1 MQAPIRPAL
10 DPPAHKSSRAM
21 SAGEDVALACA
32 SQPAAGPLL
41 TAPVLYPYQRRYL
54 ADKSRWKAACWSRQ
68 TGKTFTTTLEAV
80 LDVLEAEAEGRVSR
94 WTILS
99 ISRDR
104 ALDAMDN
111 GRKLHMRA
119 RGDRY
124 EEVTDQSLGVE
135 ALAAAVR
142 LPGGSYIRAI
152 AAKPETARGMS
163 DNLILDEFAHHKDNR
178 ALWRALV
185 PVVSKPGLKLRVIS
199 TPNGKG
205 DMFHEIMADGLGG
218 LFSRHTVTIHDAV
231 ADGLPR
237 DIAELRRAARDPDTW
252 AQEFECA
259 FLDTVG
265 REWLTYE
272 EILAA
277 LEARPLPAYA
287 GRPVYVGMD
296 IAARGDLTVIAVL
309 EDVGAGVLALR
320 EMQVMRGESFAAQL
334 ARLDAVMRAYRVA
347 RVCID
352 QTGMGEMPVQEAQ
365 RRHGQYRVAGVIF
378 TAAAKLDMAVALKD
392 RMQARRLLLPLPE
405 AERPALIDDL
415 RAVRME
421 PGLGG
426 VPKLLAERDGRG
438 HADRFW
444 ALALACAAAGEGVPV
459 YGYESV
465 ARRSFAPRWDDLD
478 GRERAKE
485 WSVW

>member
-1 MQAPIRPAL
+1 MTAPI
-10 DPPAHKSSRAM
+10 
-21 SAGEDVALACA
+21 
-32 SQPAAGPLL
+32 
-41 TAPVLYPYQRRYL
+41 LYPYQRRYL
-54 ADKSRWKAACWSRQ
+54 ADASRWKAAMWSRQ

-80 LDVLEAEAEGRVSR
+80 LDCLDAEADGRISR

-104 ALDAMDN
+104 ALDAMNN
-111 GRKLHMRA
+111 GVKLHCRA
-119 RGDRY
+119 IGAAF
-124 EEVTDQSLGVE
+124 EELTDTSLGLDE
-135 ALAAAVR
+135 QAAMVR
-142 LPGGSYIRAI
+142 FPGGSYVRAI
-152 AAKPETARGMS
+152 AARPETARGMS

-185 PVVSKPGLKLRVIS
+185 PVVSKPGLKIRVIS
-199 TPNGKG
+199 TPNGVG
-205 DMFHEIMADGLGG
+205 DMFHEIVTAEDGPPRLGAEHPALPPKGAAPELGAARRSGDGLW
-218 LFSRHTVTIHDAV
+218 SRHVVTIHDAV
-231 ADGLPR
+231 MDGLPR

-252 AQEFECA
+252 AQEFECV
-259 FLDTVG
+259 FLDRAG
-265 REWLTYE
+265 REWLSYE

-277 LEARPLPAYA
+277 LEAPPLPPYD

-296 IAARGDLTVIAVL
+296 IAARGDLSVIAVL

-334 ARLDAVMRAYRVA
+334 ARLDAVFRSYRVA
-347 RVCID
+347 RCAID

-365 RRHGQYRVAGVIF
+365 RRHGQYRVSGVLF
-378 TAAAKLDMAVALKD
+378 NASNKLEMAVALKD
-392 RMQARRLLLPLPE
+392 RLQARRLLMHHVHGD
-405 AERPALIDDL
+405 ARDALIDDL

-421 PGLGG
+421 PGAGG
-426 VPKLLAERDGRG
+426 VPKLLADRDGAG

-465 ARRSFAPRWDDLD
+465 ARRGFAPRRDDID
-478 GRERAKE
+478 GRGRAQE
-485 WSVW
+485 WAGW

>member
-1 MQAPIRPAL
+1 MA
-10 DPPAHKSSRAM
+10 DK
-21 SAGEDVALACA
+21 
-32 SQPAAGPLL
+32 
-41 TAPVLYPYQRRYL
+41 APVLYPYQRRYL
-54 ADKSRWKAACWSRQ
+54 SDGSRWKAAMWSRQ

-80 LDVLEAEAEGRVSR
+80 LDCLEAEASGRIAR

-104 ALDAMDN
+104 ALDAMNN
-111 GRKLHMRA
+111 GVKLHCQA
-119 RGDRY
+119 IGAAY
-124 EEVTDQSLGVE
+124 EAVTDTSLGVE
-135 ALAAAVR
+135 EMAAAVR
-142 LPGGSYIRAI
+142 FPGGSYIRAI

-199 TPNGKG
+199 TPNGVG
-205 DMFHEIMADGLGG
+205 DMFHEIMTAGDS
-218 LFSRHTVTIHDAV
+218 LFSRHVVTIHDAV
-231 ADGLPR
+231 MDGLPR
-237 DIAELRRAARDPDTW
+237 DIEELKRAARDPDTW

-259 FLDTVG
+259 FLDRAG

-277 LEARPLPAYA
+277 LEAPPLPAYD

-296 IAARGDLTVIAVL
+296 IAARGDLSVIAVL

-334 ARLDAVMRAYRVA
+334 ARLDGVMRAYRVA
-347 RVCID
+347 RVAID

-365 RRHGQYRVAGVIF
+365 RRHGQYRVAGVLF
-378 TAAAKLDMAVALKD
+378 NAANKLDMAVALKD
-392 RMQARRLLLPLPE
+392 RMQARRLLLPLPDKTG
-405 AERPALIDDL
+405 RDDLIDDL

-421 PGLGG
+421 PGAGG
-426 VPKLLAERDGRG
+426 VPRLLADRSGSG

-444 ALALACAAAGEGVPV
+444 ALALAVAASGDGVPV

-465 ARRSFAPRWDDLD
+465 ARRTFAPRWDDLD
-478 GRERAKE
+478 GRSRAQE
-485 WSVW
+485 WAGW

>member
-1 MQAPIRPAL
+1 MAVKG
-10 DPPAHKSSRAM
+10 H
-21 SAGEDVALACA
+21 
-32 SQPAAGPLL
+32 
-41 TAPVLYPYQRRYL
+41 VLYPYQRRYL
-54 ADKSRWKAACWSRQ
+54 SDASRWKAACWSRQ

-80 LDVLEAEAEGRVSR
+80 LDVLQAEAEGRVAR

-111 GRKLHMRA
+111 GAKLHLRA
-119 RGDRY
+119 IGAAFD
-124 EEVTDQSLGVE
+124 
-135 ALAAAVR
+135 ALDEKLDADELAHMVK

-237 DIAELRRAARDPDTW
+237 DIGELRKAARDPDTW

-259 FLDTVG
+259 FLDTAG
-265 REWLTYE
+265 REWLAFD

-277 LEARPLPAYA
+277 LDAPTLPAYD

-296 IAARGDLTVIAVL
+296 IAARGDLSVIAVL

-334 ARLDAVMRAYRVA
+334 ARLDAVVRQYRVA
-347 RVCID
+347 RVAID

-365 RRHGQYRVAGVIF
+365 RRHGQYRVTGVIF
-378 TAAAKLDMAVALKD
+378 TPAAKLEMAVALKD
-392 RMQARRLLLPLPE
+392 RLQARRLMLHTHDD
-405 AERPALIDDL
+405 ARGALMDDL
-415 RAVRME
+415 RAVKME
-421 PGLGG
+421 PGAGG
-426 VPKLLAERDGRG
+426 VPRLLAERDGRG

-444 ALALACAAAGEGVPV
+444 ALALAVAAAGEGVPV

-465 ARRSFAPRWDDLD
+465 ARRAFAPRWDDID
-478 GRERAKE
+478 GRGRAQE
-485 WSVW
+485 WAGW

>member
-1 MQAPIRPAL
+1 MSTAPI
-10 DPPAHKSSRAM
+10 
-21 SAGEDVALACA
+21 
-32 SQPAAGPLL
+32 
-41 TAPVLYPYQRRYL
+41 LYPYQRRYL
-54 ADKSRWKAACWSRQ
+54 ADSSRWKAAMWSRQ

-80 LDVLEAEAEGRVSR
+80 LDCLDAEVDGRIAR

-104 ALDAMDN
+104 ALDAMNN
-111 GRKLHMRA
+111 GVKLHARA
-119 RGDRY
+119 IGAAY
-124 EEVTDQSLGVE
+124 EELTDESLGADE
-135 ALAAAVR
+135 QAAMVR
-142 LPGGSYIRAI
+142 FPGGSYVRAI
-152 AAKPETARGMS
+152 AARPETARGMS

-185 PVVSKPGLKLRVIS
+185 PVVSKPSLKIRVIS
-199 TPNGKG
+199 TPNGVG
-205 DMFHEIMADGLGG
+205 DMFHEIMTADDGLW
-218 LFSRHTVTIHDAV
+218 SRHVVTIHDAV

-259 FLDTVG
+259 FLDRAG
-265 REWLTYE
+265 REWLTFE

-277 LEARPLPAYA
+277 LEAAPLPPYD

-296 IAARGDLTVIAVL
+296 IAARGDLSVIAVL

-334 ARLDAVMRAYRVA
+334 ARLDAVFRTYRVA
-347 RVCID
+347 RCAID

-365 RRHGQYRVAGVIF
+365 RRHGQYRVSGVLF
-378 TAAAKLDMAVALKD
+378 NAATKLEMAVALKD
-392 RMQARRLLLPLPE
+392 RLQARRLLLPQAAL
-405 AERPALIDDL
+405 AEPKEALIDDL

-421 PGLGG
+421 PGAGG
-426 VPKLLAERDGRG
+426 VPKLLADRDASG

-444 ALALACAAAGEGVPV
+444 ALALSCAAAGEGVPV

-465 ARRSFAPRWDDLD
+465 ARRSFAPRWDGE
-478 GRERAKE
+478 GRGRARE
-485 WSVW
+485 WAGW

>member
-1 MQAPIRPAL
+1 MTAPI
-10 DPPAHKSSRAM
+10 
-21 SAGEDVALACA
+21 
-32 SQPAAGPLL
+32 
-41 TAPVLYPYQRRYL
+41 LYPYQRRYL
-54 ADKSRWKAACWSRQ
+54 ADNSRWKAAMWSRQ

-80 LDVLEAEAEGRVSR
+80 LDCLEAEVSGRIAR

-104 ALDAMDN
+104 ALDAIRT
-111 GRKLHMRA
+111 GAALHA
-119 RGDRY
+119 QAIGAAF
-124 EEVTDQSLGVE
+124 EVLTDDSLGIE
-135 ALAAAVR
+135 QQAAMVKF
-142 LPGGSYIRAI
+142 PGGSYVRAI
-152 AAKPETARGMS
+152 AARPETARGMS

-185 PVVSKPGLKLRVIS
+185 PVVSKPSLKIRVIS
-199 TPNGKG
+199 TPNGVG
-205 DMFHEIMADGLGG
+205 DMFHEIMTADDGLW
-218 LFSRHTVTIHDAV
+218 SRHVVTIHDAV

-237 DIAELRRAARDPDTW
+237 DIAELRKAARDPDTW

-259 FLDTVG
+259 FLDRAG
-265 REWLTYE
+265 REWLSFE

-277 LEARPLPAYA
+277 LESAPLPPYD

-296 IAARGDLTVIAVL
+296 IAARGDLSVIAVL

-334 ARLDAVMRAYRVA
+334 ARLDAVFRAYRVA
-347 RVCID
+347 RCAID

-365 RRHGQYRVAGVIF
+365 RRHGQYRVAGVLF
-378 TAAAKLDMAVALKD
+378 TAPAKLDMAVALKD
-392 RMQARRLLLPLPE
+392 RLQARRLLLPPASLVEPKE
-405 AERPALIDDL
+405 ALIDDL

-421 PGLGG
+421 PGAGG
-426 VPKLLAERDGRG
+426 VPRLLADRDGAG

-444 ALALACAAAGEGVPV
+444 ALALAVAASGEGVPV

-465 ARRSFAPRWDDLD
+465 ARRSFAPRWDDE
-478 GRERAKE
+478 GRSRAME
-485 WSVW
+485 WAGW

>member
-1 MQAPIRPAL
+1 M
-10 DPPAHKSSRAM
+10 
-21 SAGEDVALACA
+21 
-32 SQPAAGPLL
+32 

-54 ADKSRWKAACWSRQ
+54 ADAARWKAACWSRQ

-80 LDVLEAEAEGRVSR
+80 LDCLAAETEGRISR

-104 ALDAMDN
+104 ALDAMNN
-111 GRKLHMRA
+111 GVKLHLRA
-119 RGDRY
+119 LDAAY
-124 EEVTDQSLGVE
+124 EELTDQRLDADE
-135 ALAAAVR
+135 QAAVIK
-142 LPGGSYIRAI
+142 LPGGSYVRAI

-199 TPNGKG
+199 TPNGQG

-218 LFSRHTVTIHDAV
+218 LFTRHTVSIHDAV

-259 FLDTVG
+259 FLDRAG
-265 REWLTYE
+265 REWLGYD

-277 LEARPLPAYA
+277 LGGPALPDYD

-296 IAARGDLTVIAVL
+296 IAARGDLTVISVL
-309 EDVGAGVLALR
+309 EDLGAGVLALR
-320 EMQVMRGESFAAQL
+320 AMHVLRGESFAAQL
-334 ARLDAVMRAYRVA
+334 ARLDGVMRDYRVA
-347 RVCID
+347 RVAID

-365 RRHGQYRVAGVIF
+365 RRHGGYRVRGVLF
-378 TAAAKLDMAVALKD
+378 TAGNKLDMAVALKD
-392 RMQARRLLLPLPE
+392 RLQARRLRLPVPE
-405 AERPALIDDL
+405 ADHADLIDDL
-415 RAVRME
+415 RAVKME
-421 PGLGG
+421 PGAGG
-426 VPKLLAERDGRG
+426 VPRLLADRTGQG

-444 ALALACAAAGEGVPV
+444 SLALACAAAGEDGPPD
-459 YGYESV
+459 YG
-465 ARRSFAPRWDDLD
+465 AIQRLHPR
-478 GRERAKE
+478 ATP
-485 WSVW
+485 

>member
-1 MQAPIRPAL
+1 MTAPI
-10 DPPAHKSSRAM
+10 
-21 SAGEDVALACA
+21 
-32 SQPAAGPLL
+32 
-41 TAPVLYPYQRRYL
+41 LYPYQRRYL
-54 ADKSRWKAACWSRQ
+54 ADASRWKAACWSRQ

-80 LDVLEAEAEGRVSR
+80 LDVLQAEAEGRVAR

-104 ALDAMDN
+104 AIDAMDN
-111 GRKLHMRA
+111 GAKLHLRA
-119 RGDRY
+119 IGA
-124 EEVTDQSLGVE
+124 GFE
-135 ALAAAVR
+135 ALDEKLDADELAHMVK

-152 AAKPETARGMS
+152 AAKPKTARGMI

-178 ALWRALV
+178 ALWGALV

-237 DIAELRRAARDPDTW
+237 DIEELKRATRDPDTW

-259 FLDTVG
+259 FLDTAG
-265 REWLTYE
+265 REWLAFD

-277 LEARPLPAYA
+277 LDAPALPAYD

-296 IAARGDLTVIAVL
+296 IAARGDLSVIAVL

-334 ARLDAVMRAYRVA
+334 ARLDAVVRKYRVA
-347 RVCID
+347 RAAID

-378 TAAAKLDMAVALKD
+378 TPAAKLEMAVALKD
-392 RMQARRLLLPLPE
+392 RLQARRLMLHLHDD
-405 AERPALIDDL
+405 ARGALVDDL
-415 RAVRME
+415 RSVKME
-421 PGLGG
+421 PGTGG
-426 VPKLLAERDGRG
+426 VPRLLAERDGKG

-465 ARRSFAPRWDDLD
+465 ARRSFAPRFDDLQ
-478 GRERAKE
+478 GRGRARE
-485 WSVW
+485 WEGW

>member
-1 MQAPIRPAL
+1 MT
-10 DPPAHKSSRAM
+10 S
-21 SAGEDVALACA
+21 
-32 SQPAAGPLL
+32 PL
-41 TAPVLYPYQRRYL
+41 LYPYQRRYL

-68 TGKTFTTTLEAV
+68 TGKTFATTLEAV
-80 LDVLEAEAEGRVSR
+80 LDALEAEAEGRAAR

-111 GRKLHMRA
+111 GVKLHLRA
-119 RGDRY
+119 IGAAF
-124 EEVTDQSLGVE
+124 E
-135 ALAAAVR
+135 ALDQPLDADALAHVVK

-163 DNLILDEFAHHKDNR
+163 DNLILDEFAHHTDNR

-185 PVVSKPGLKLRVIS
+185 PVVSRPDLRLRVIS
-199 TPNGKG
+199 TPNGVG
-205 DMFHEIMADGLGG
+205 DMFHEIMTDGLGG

-237 DIAELRRAARDPDTW
+237 NIDELRRAARDPDTW
-252 AQEFECA
+252 AQEYECA
-259 FLDTVG
+259 FLDAAG
-265 REWLTYE
+265 REWLAYD

-277 LEARPLPAYA
+277 LDAPPLPAYD

-296 IAARGDLTVIAVL
+296 IAARGDLSVIAVL

-347 RVCID
+347 RVAID

-378 TAAAKLDMAVALKD
+378 TPAAKLEMAVALKD
-392 RMQARRLLLPLPE
+392 RLQARRLLLPVPD
-405 AERPALIDDL
+405 ADKAAVIDDL
-415 RAVRME
+415 RAVKME
-421 PGLGG
+421 PGAGA
-426 VPKLLAERDGRG
+426 VPRLLADRDAGG

-459 YGYESV
+459 YAYESV
-465 ARRSFAPRWDDLD
+465 ARRSFAPRFDDLD
-478 GRERAKE
+478 GRGRAVE
-485 WSVW
+485 WEGW